1 MILIVD
7 DNKEIRESLSEYLTN
22 NKLECNIAMDAMQA
36 RGMLSKKNYDLIIL
50 DIMMP
55 GEDGLSLCRY
65 IFENYKIPVILL
77 TAKDEDT
84 DKIIGLEVGADDYL
98 SKPFN
103 PRELLA
109 RIKSVL
115 RRTTITEGALKEK
128 NTDND
133 KQNINNQ
140 LLKFG
145 EWTLNID
152 QQEISKKSSK
162 PIELST
168 GEFRL
173 LLAFIENP
181 KKILSRDQLLDI
193 VSNRSLAAFDRSID
207 NQISR
212 LRKKIELDPK
222 KPKYI
227 KTVWGGGYSFNS
239 SIEKE

>member
-7 DNKEIRESLSEYLTN
+7 DNQEIRESLSEYLTN
-22 NKLECNIAMDAMQA
+22 NELECNIAIDALQA
-36 RGMLSKKNYDLIIL
+36 REMLSKNKYELIIL

-115 RRTTITEGALKEK
+115 RRTTITEGVSKEK
-128 NTDND
+128 NTDDD
-133 KQNINNQ
+133 KQNIKNQ

-152 QQEISKKSSK
+152 QQEISKKSEK

-227 KTVWGGGYSFNS
+227 KTVWGGGYSFNI

>member
-22 NKLECNIAMDAMQA
+22 NELECNIAMDAVQA
-36 RGMLSKKNYDLIIL
+36 REMLSQKNYDLIIL

-115 RRTTITEGALKEK
+115 RRTTITEDALKEK

>member
-22 NKLECNIAMDAMQA
+22 NELECNIAMDAVQA
-36 RGMLSKKNYDLIIL
+36 REMLSKKNYDLIIL

-115 RRTTITEGALKEK
+115 RRTTITQGALKEK

-181 KKILSRDQLLDI
+181 KKFFREINCLTLS
-193 VSNRSLAAFDRSID
+193 AID
-207 NQISR
+207 H
-212 LRKKIELDPK
+212 
-222 KPKYI
+222 
-227 KTVWGGGYSFNS
+227 
-239 SIEKE
+239 

>member
-22 NKLECNIAMDAMQA
+22 NELECNIAMNAVQA

-115 RRTTITEGALKEK
+115 RRTTITEDALKEK

-227 KTVWGGGYSFNS
+227 KTVWGGGYRFNT

>member
-7 DNKEIRESLSEYLTN
+7 DNQEIRESLSEYLSN
-22 NKLECNIAMDAMQA
+22 NELECNIAKDSSQA
-36 RGMLSKKNYDLIIL
+36 REMLSKNKYELIIL

-115 RRTTITEGALKEK
+115 RRKAITEGTLKEK
-128 NTDND
+128 NSEKE
-133 KQNINNQ
+133 KQNKQNQ
-140 LLKFG
+140 LIKFG
-145 EWTLNID
+145 EWTLNVD
-152 QQEISKKSSK
+152 QQEISKKSEM

-173 LLAFIENP
+173 LLAFVDNP

-193 VSNRSLAAFDRSID
+193 VSKRSLAAFDRSID

-212 LRKKIELDPK
+212 LRKKIEPDPK
-222 KPKYI
+222 RPKYI
-227 KTVWGGGYSFNS
+227 KTVWGGGYSFNTL
-239 SIEKE
+239 IEKE

>member
-22 NKLECNIAMDAMQA
+22 NELECNIAMDAVQA
-36 RGMLSKKNYDLIIL
+36 REMLSKKNYDLIIL

-115 RRTTITEGALKEK
+115 RRTTITEGVSKEK

-133 KQNINNQ
+133 KQNIKNQ

-152 QQEISKKSSK
+152 QQEISKKSEK

-227 KTVWGGGYSFNS
+227 KTVWGGGYSFNT

>member
-22 NKLECNIAMDAMQA
+22 NELECNIAMDAVQA
-36 RGMLSKKNYDLIIL
+36 REMLSKKNYDLIIL

>member
-7 DNKEIRESLSEYLTN
+7 DNKEIRESLSEYLIN
-22 NKLECNIAMDAMQA
+22 NELECNIAMDAVQA
-36 RGMLSKKNYDLIIL
+36 REMLSKKNYDLIIL

>member
-22 NKLECNIAMDAMQA
+22 NELECNIAMDAVQA
-36 RGMLSKKNYDLIIL
+36 REMLSKKNYDLIIL

-115 RRTTITEGALKEK
+115 RRTTITEGVLKEK

-133 KQNINNQ
+133 KQNIKNQ

-152 QQEISKKSSK
+152 QQEISKKSEK

>member
-22 NKLECNIAMDAMQA
+22 NELECNIAMDAVQA
-36 RGMLSKKNYDLIIL
+36 REMLSKKNYDLIIL

-227 KTVWGGGYSFNS
+227 KTVWGGGYSFNT